1 MLSSSLSA
9 AFASLAFSLSGYR
22 VRERSVIVNPNN
34 GGRPCPHLQERDAC
48 FEIELFNWQYGSWGN
63 CSLQDPQAT
72 CGPGN
77 RTRNK
82 TCVKLSG
89 V

>member
-1 MLSSSLSA
+1 
-9 AFASLAFSLSGYR
+9 YR

-89 V
+89 VGLHTIFESLHKIFFSAFH